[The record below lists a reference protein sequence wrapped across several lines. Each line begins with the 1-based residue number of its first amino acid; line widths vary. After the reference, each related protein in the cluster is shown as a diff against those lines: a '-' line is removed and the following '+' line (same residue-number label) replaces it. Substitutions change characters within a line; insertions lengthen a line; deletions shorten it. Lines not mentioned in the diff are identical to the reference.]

1 MNDLESLASTQLS
14 RRSLL
19 QLIGLAAGATTV
31 LTACQGG
38 GGAASGSGQRIFRA
52 GYPYDAPPKGNFNLL
67 PGVPGAIT
75 LGYLYDLVLL
85 PGAMYFWDSQKY
97 FHLLADP
104 SSKLSADG
112 KTLTYKVRPGLKWSD
127 GKPVTA
133 QDVYTTWT
141 LEYLLGNPVFKY
153 VDKITKTDAMT
164 VTFRI
169 TSPAPIAEYYL
180 LRGQIVSDAVY
191 GQFMAEAEPMV
202 KALTP
207 NTDQAMVKL
216 TQKVSSFKPKTV
228 TASGPFNFDMDKV
241 GDQQLTLVK
250 NTSGYN
256 ADVVNFDTITVANGE
271 TEVVT
276 PLILAKKI
284 DYATHGFPVASAQ
297 EFGAQG
303 FRIIASSPTY
313 DGDGVFFN
321 FGKHPEFADKRV
333 RQALAY
339 AIDRPQMG
347 QASLGASGVPVKYMA
362 GMSDVL
368 VARWVSPADQ
378 AKLNPY
384 PHDLTKAAQLLTQAG
399 WKKQGSQ
406 WITPQGSPAAYSLM
420 YASQYAN
427 KAAAAQN
434 IQSQLDAFGFKV
446 TLLGDRLDPGPG
458 QHDQRQ
464 VRPGHPELGIV
475 AQPVPL
481 RLLRHGHPDVQLSD
495 LEARPGDGLPAGP
508 GHRLRRTDRLRDR
521 DPGQWPGDEPGTEGE
536 GDQTRPRVQRTA
548 AGATGRRPLHQQP
561 GQHREHRRLSA
572 RRRPDLQ
579 ELDLC
584 GQLHH
589 DPDVPGNA
597 QTRRL
602 NDHRR

>member
-1 MNDLESLASTQLS
+1 MNELESLASSKLS

-38 GGAASGSGQRIFRA
+38 GGAASGGGQRIFRA

-112 KTLTYKVRPGLKWSD
+112 TTLTYKVRPGLKWSD

-141 LEYLLGNPVFKY
+141 LEYMLGNPVFKY

-169 TSPAPIAEYYL
+169 KSPAPIAEYYL

-216 TQKVSSFKPKTV
+216 TQKISSFKPKTV
-228 TASGPFNFDMDKV
+228 TASGPFNFDMGKV

-250 NTSGYN
+250 NKTGYN

-368 VARWVSPADQ
+368 VGRWMSPADQ

-406 WITPQGSPAAYSLM
+406 WITPQGNPAAYSLM

-434 IQSQLDAFGFKV
+434 IQSQLDAFGIKV
-446 TLLGDRLDPGPG
+446 TLLGTDSTQVPVNMTSGKFDLAIQSWGSSRNPFPSDSYATDIQTYNYPTSKPGRGMDFPQVQDTASVGRIDFETAIPDSGQGTSQALKAKTAKLALAFNELLPVLPVDGRFTNNPVSTANIVGYPPDDDPIYKNSTYADNFTTILMFQGT
-458 QHDQRQ
+458 
-464 VRPGHPELGIV
+464 LK
-475 AQPVPL
+475 
-481 RLLRHGHPDVQLSD
+481 
-495 LEARPGDGLPAGP
+495 PAG
-508 GHRLRRTDRLRDR
+508 
-521 DPGQWPGDEPGTEGE
+521 
-536 GDQTRPRVQRTA
+536 
-548 AGATGRRPLHQQP
+548 
-561 GQHREHRRLSA
+561 
-572 RRRPDLQ
+572 
-579 ELDLC
+579 
-584 GQLHH
+584 
-589 DPDVPGNA
+589 
-597 QTRRL
+597 
-602 NDHRR
+602 